1 MKKQKIQMLVIVVIL
16 LLCIVAYFLATRY
29 AKQQEQ
35 RDKDSETQ
43 GQVNLT
49 VIDPDDVDAFS
60 YIADGTTYS
69 YTKNKDTWTCENDT
83 SLKMDADSIATLLG
97 NLKKIT
103 AAEAIDDYDSIADY
117 GLDQPQNNITV
128 TCGNETT
135 TIDIGDYNEMLQE
148 YYIKISGDDKIYLA
162 DSTLKDAFSKK
173 PDTMVQQEEST
184 ETESVDST
192 QS

>member
-117 GLDQPQNNITV
+117 GLDQPQNTITV

-148 YYIKISGDDKIYLA
+148 YYIKISGDDKIYVA

>member
-117 GLDQPQNNITV
+117 GLDQPQNTITV

-162 DSTLKDAFSKK
+162 DSTLKDAFCKK
-173 PDTMVQQEEST
+173 PDTMVQQEENT

>member
-60 YIADGTTYS
+60 YIVDGTTYS

-117 GLDQPQNNITV
+117 GLDQPQNTITV

-173 PDTMVQQEEST
+173 PDTMVQQEENT

>member
-69 YTKNKDTWTCENDT
+69 YTKNNDTWTCENDT

-117 GLDQPQNNITV
+117 GLDQPQNTITV

>member
-117 GLDQPQNNITV
+117 GLDQPQNTITV

>member
-49 VIDPDDVDAFS
+49 VIDPNDVDAFS

-117 GLDQPQNNITV
+117 GLDQPQNTITV

-135 TIDIGDYNEMLQE
+135 TIDIGDYNEILQE

>member
-117 GLDQPQNNITV
+117 GNLRQ
-128 TCGNETT
+128 
-135 TIDIGDYNEMLQE
+135 
-148 YYIKISGDDKIYLA
+148 
-162 DSTLKDAFSKK
+162 
-173 PDTMVQQEEST
+173 
-184 ETESVDST
+184 
-192 QS
+192 

>member
-1 MKKQKIQMLVIVVIL
+1 MKKQKIQMLVSVVIL

-117 GLDQPQNNITV
+117 GLDQPQNTITV

-184 ETESVDST
+184 ETKSVDST

>member
-117 GLDQPQNNITV
+117 GLDQPQNTITV

-148 YYIKISGDDKIYLA
+148 YYIKISGDEKIYLA

>member
-35 RDKDSETQ
+35 RDKDGETQ

-117 GLDQPQNNITV
+117 GLDQPQNTITV

>member
-16 LLCIVAYFLATRY
+16 LLCIVAYFLAPRY
-29 AKQQEQ
+29 AKQQER

-49 VIDPDDVDAFS
+49 VIDPNDVDAFS

-117 GLDQPQNNITV
+117 GLDQPQNTITV

>member
-60 YIADGTTYS
+60 YIVDGTTYS

-117 GLDQPQNNITV
+117 GLDQPQNTITV

>member
-103 AAEAIDDYDSIADY
+103 AVEAIDDYDSTADY
-117 GLDQPQNNITV
+117 GLDQPQNTITV

-184 ETESVDST
+184 ETESFDST

>member
-16 LLCIVAYFLATRY
+16 LLCIVAYFLAARY

-117 GLDQPQNNITV
+117 GLDQPQNTITV

-162 DSTLKDAFSKK
+162 DSKLKDAFSKK

>member
-117 GLDQPQNNITV
+117 GLDQPQNTITV

-184 ETESVDST
+184 ETESIDST

>member
-83 SLKMDADSIATLLG
+83 LLKMDADSIATLLG

-117 GLDQPQNNITV
+117 GLDQPQNTITV

-135 TIDIGDYNEMLQE
+135 TIDIGDYNEILQE

>member
-117 GLDQPQNNITV
+117 GLDQPQNTITV

-135 TIDIGDYNEMLQE
+135 TIDIGDYNGMLQE

>member
-1 MKKQKIQMLVIVVIL
+1 MLVIVVIL

-117 GLDQPQNNITV
+117 GLDQPQNTITV

-162 DSTLKDAFSKK
+162 DSKLKDAFSKK

>member
-117 GLDQPQNNITV
+117 GLDQPQNTITV

-148 YYIKISGDDKIYLA
+148 YYIKISGNDKIYLA

>member
-35 RDKDSETQ
+35 RDKESETQ

-117 GLDQPQNNITV
+117 GLDQPQNTITV

>member
-69 YTKNKDTWTCENDT
+69 YTKNKDTWTCENDI

-117 GLDQPQNNITV
+117 GLDQPQNTITV

>member
-49 VIDPDDVDAFS
+49 VIDPNDVDAFS

-117 GLDQPQNNITV
+117 GLDQPQNTITV

-162 DSTLKDAFSKK
+162 DSTLKDTFSKK

>member
-49 VIDPDDVDAFS
+49 VIYPDDVDAFS

-117 GLDQPQNNITV
+117 GLDQPQNTITV

>member
-103 AAEAIDDYDSIADY
+103 AAEAIGDYDSIADY
-117 GLDQPQNNITV
+117 GLDQPQNTITV

>member
-16 LLCIVAYFLATRY
+16 LLCVVAYFAATQY
-29 AKQQEQ
+29 TKKQEQ

-49 VIDPDDVDAFS
+49 IADPDDVDAFS
-60 YIADGTTYS
+60 YILDDTTYS
-69 YTKNKDTWTCENDT
+69 YTKSGDTWTCENDT
-83 SLKMDADSIATLLG
+83 SLKMDADSIDSLLD
-97 NLKKIT
+97 NLKKVT
-103 AAEAIDDYDSIADY
+103 AAEAIDDYDSVADY
-117 GLDQPQNNITV
+117 GLDQPQNTITV

-148 YYIKISGDDKIYLA
+148 YYIKVSGDDRIYLV
-162 DSTLKDAFSKK
+162 DSTLKDAFSKT

-184 ETESVDST
+184 ETEAVDT
-192 QS
+192 TEN

>member
-49 VIDPDDVDAFS
+49 VIDPDDVDTFS

-117 GLDQPQNNITV
+117 GLDQPQNTITV

>member
-69 YTKNKDTWTCENDT
+69 YTKNKDIWTCENDT

-117 GLDQPQNNITV
+117 GLDQPQNTITV

>member
-117 GLDQPQNNITV
+117 GLDQPQNTITV

-148 YYIKISGDDKIYLA
+148 YYIKISDDDKIYLA

>member
-49 VIDPDDVDAFS
+49 VIDPDDLDAFS

-117 GLDQPQNNITV
+117 GLDQPQNTITV

>member
-49 VIDPDDVDAFS
+49 VIDPNDVDAFS

-117 GLDQPQNNITV
+117 GLDQPQNTITV

>member
-103 AAEAIDDYDSIADY
+103 AEEAIDDYDSIADY
-117 GLDQPQNNITV
+117 GLDQPQNTITV

>member
-103 AAEAIDDYDSIADY
+103 AVEAIDDYDSTADY
-117 GLDQPQNNITV
+117 GLDQPQNTITV

-192 QS
+192 QR

>member
-35 RDKDSETQ
+35 HDKDSETQ

-117 GLDQPQNNITV
+117 GLDQPQNTITV

-135 TIDIGDYNEMLQE
+135 TIDIGDYNEILQE

-162 DSTLKDAFSKK
+162 DSKLKDAFSKK
-173 PDTMVQQEEST
+173 PDTMVQQEENT

>member
-83 SLKMDADSIATLLG
+83 SLKMDADSIAILLG

-117 GLDQPQNNITV
+117 GLDQPQNTITV

-173 PDTMVQQEEST
+173 PDTMVRQEEST